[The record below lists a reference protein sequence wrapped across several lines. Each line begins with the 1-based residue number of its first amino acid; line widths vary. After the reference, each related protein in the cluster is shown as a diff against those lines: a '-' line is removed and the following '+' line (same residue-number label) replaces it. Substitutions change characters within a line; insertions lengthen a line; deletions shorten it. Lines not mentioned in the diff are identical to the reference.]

1 MIAKVLMIQG
11 TGSSVGKS
19 VLVAA
24 LCRIFKQDGF
34 NVAPYK
40 SQNMSLNSYVTRDG
54 GEMGRAQ
61 VAQAEAAGIEP
72 SVDMN
77 PILLKPEADARS
89 QVVLMGKPAMTVPAG
104 EYYLHTPELLRAAE
118 ESLNRLRSQYDVV
131 VIEGAGSPAEINLK
145 RCEIVNMCIARLADA
160 PVLLVGD
167 IDKGGVFAQLV
178 GTLALLDDDERRYVK
193 GFIINK
199 FRGDIAL
206 LQPGIDELESITS
219 LPVIGVVPYY
229 HDIFIDEEDSVRR
242 ETPAKAAADID
253 IAVIH
258 LPHISNST
266 DFEPLQREQGVTIRY
281 IRHAK
286 DMGHPD
292 AIILP
297 GSKSTISDLE
307 RIRNTGIADAIVR
320 SARSGVPVIGI
331 CGGFQMLGKRVDDPS
346 HTESDRDSVPGLDL
360 LDMVTTFAKRKTTW
374 QVRARYT
381 CKHGIFG
388 GLSSDEVSGYEIHM
402 GQTLSDN
409 LSSAFRIIR
418 RGDRRADHLDGAV
431 SENGN
436 IIGTYIHGLFEN
448 ESIRRCLLSNLRKMK
463 GLDCET
469 QPFTLSKDSEYDKL
483 AALVRG
489 SLDMNLIYK
498 ITGLKKVSKKKCRT
512 LPAGGTG
519 GVPQF

>member
-1 MIAKVLMIQG
+1 MIQG

-19 VLVAA
+19 IIVAA
-24 LCRIFKQDGF
+24 LCRIFRQDGF
-34 NVAPYK
+34 SVAPYK

-89 QVVLMGKPAMTVPAG
+89 QVVLMGKPSMTVPAR

-118 ESLNRLRSQYDVV
+118 GSLNRLRSQYDVV

-145 RCEIVNMCIARLADA
+145 RCEIVNMRIAKLADA

-178 GTLALLDDDERRYVK
+178 GTLALLDDDECSFIK

-199 FRGDIAL
+199 FRGDISL
-206 LQPGIDELESITS
+206 LQSGLDELESITS

-242 ETPAKAAADID
+242 DTPTKETADID
-253 IAVIH
+253 IAIIH

-266 DFEPLQREQGVTIRY
+266 DFEPLQREQGVIVRY
-281 IRHAK
+281 IKHAK
-286 DMGHPD
+286 DIGRPD
-292 AIILP
+292 VIILP

-307 RIRNTGIADAIVR
+307 HLRNTGIADAIVR
-320 SARSGVPVIGI
+320 NARSGVPVIGI
-331 CGGFQMLGKRVDDPS
+331 CGGFQMLGQKIENPL
-346 HTESDRDSVPGLDL
+346 HTESDNDSIAGLGL
-360 LDMVTTFAKRKTTW
+360 LDVVTTFAKRKTTW
-374 QVRARYT
+374 QVRAVCTDKR
-381 CKHGIFG
+381 GILG
-388 GLSSDEVSGYEIHM
+388 GLKGEEVSGYEIHM
-402 GQTLSDN
+402 GQTLGDN
-409 LSSAFRIIR
+409 ISPAFRIISRGER
-418 RGDRRADHLDGAV
+418 RSNHIDGAV
-431 SENGN
+431 SDDGN
-436 IIGTYIHGLFEN
+436 IAGTYIHGLFEN
-448 ESIRRCLLSNLRKMK
+448 ESIRRCLLSNLRKAK
-463 GLDCET
+463 GADCET
-469 QPFTLSKDSEYDKL
+469 RPLALSKDSEYDKL

-489 SLDMNLIYK
+489 SLDMNMVYK
-498 ITGLKKVSKKKCRT
+498 IAGLKRKKRR
-512 LPAGGTG
+512 
-519 GVPQF
+519 

>member
-1 MIAKVLMIQG
+1 MKARTLMIQG

-19 VLVAA
+19 ILVAA

-34 NVAPYK
+34 SVAPYK

-89 QVVLMGKPAMTVPAG
+89 QVVLMGRPAMTVSAG

-118 ESLNRLRSQYDVV
+118 ESLSRLCSRHDII

-145 RCEIVNMCIARLADA
+145 RCEIVNMCIAKLADA

-178 GTLALLDDDERRYVK
+178 GTLALLDDDEREYIK

-199 FRGDIAL
+199 FRGDISL
-206 LQPGIDELESITS
+206 LKPGLDELERITS
-219 LPVIGVVPYY
+219 LPVLGVVPYY

-242 ETPAKAAADID
+242 DTPSQATTDID

-266 DFEPLQREQGVTIRY
+266 DFEPMQREQGVIVRY

-286 DMGHPD
+286 DMGQPD
-292 AIILP
+292 VIILP
-297 GSKSTISDLE
+297 GSKSTISDLAQ
-307 RIRNTGIADAIVR
+307 IRNTGIADAIVH
-320 SARSGVPVIGI
+320 SARSGVPVISV
-331 CGGFQMLGKRVDDPS
+331 CGGFQMLGERIDDPA
-346 HTESDRDSVPGLDL
+346 HTESDRDSVAGLGL
-360 LDMVTTFAKRKTTW
+360 LHVVTTFAKRKTTW
-374 QVRARYT
+374 QVRAT
-381 CKHGIFG
+381 CSCEHGILG
-388 GLSSDEVSGYEIHM
+388 GLNGEEIGGYEIHM
-402 GQTLSDN
+402 GQTLGDM
-409 LSSAFRIIR
+409 LSPAFRIISRGER
-418 RGDRRADHLDGAV
+418 RSNHLDGAV

-436 IIGTYIHGLFEN
+436 IVGTYIHGLFEN
-448 ESIRRCLLSNLRKMK
+448 DSVRRCLLSNLRKTK
-463 GLDCET
+463 GIDCET
-469 QPFTLSKDSEYDKL
+469 RSFALSKDSEYDKL

-489 SLDMNLIYK
+489 SLDMDMIYK
-498 ITGLKKVSKKKCRT
+498 ITGLKRKKRR
-512 LPAGGTG
+512 
-519 GVPQF
+519 

>member
-1 MIAKVLMIQG
+1 VTAKVLMIQG

-19 VLVAA
+19 ILVAA
-24 LCRIFKQDGF
+24 LCRIFRQDGF
-34 NVAPYK
+34 SVAPYK

-104 EYYLHTPELLRAAE
+104 EYYLHTPELLKAAE
-118 ESLNRLRSQYDVV
+118 ESLNRLRSQHDII

-145 RCEIVNMCIARLADA
+145 RCEIVNMCIAKLADA

-178 GTLALLDDDERRYVK
+178 GTLVLLDDNEKRYVK

-199 FRGDIAL
+199 FRGDISL
-206 LQPGIDELESITS
+206 LQPGLDELESITS
-219 LPVIGVVPYY
+219 LPIFGVVPYY

-242 ETPAKAAADID
+242 DTPLKAITDID

-258 LPHISNST
+258 LSHISNST
-266 DFEPLQREQGVTIRY
+266 DFEPLQREQGVTVRY
-281 IRHAK
+281 IKHAK
-286 DMGHPD
+286 DMGQPD

-307 RIRNTGIADAIVR
+307 HIRNTGVSEAIVR

-331 CGGFQMLGKRVDDPS
+331 CGGFQMLGKRIDDPS
-346 HTESDRDSVPGLDL
+346 HTESDRDSVLGLGL
-360 LDMVTTFAKRKTTW
+360 LDVVTTFAKRKTTW
-374 QVRARYT
+374 QVRAVCT
-381 CKHGIFG
+381 CERGILD
-388 GLSSDEVSGYEIHM
+388 GLSGEELSGYEIHM
-402 GQTLSDN
+402 GQTLGDN
-409 LSSAFRIIR
+409 VSPAFRIIS
-418 RGDRRADHLDGAV
+418 RGGRKSKHLDGAV
-431 SENGN
+431 SADGN
-436 IIGTYIHGLFEN
+436 IVGTYIHGLFEN
-448 ESIRRCLLSNLRKMK
+448 ESIRHCLLSNLRKTK
-463 GLDCET
+463 GVDCET
-469 QPFTLSKDSEYDKL
+469 RPFALSKDSEYDKL

-489 SLDMNLIYK
+489 SLDMDMVYK
-498 ITGLKKVSKKKCRT
+498 IAGMKRKKRR
-512 LPAGGTG
+512 
-519 GVPQF
+519 

>member
-1 MIAKVLMIQG
+1 MIQG

-19 VLVAA
+19 ILVAA

-34 NVAPYK
+34 SVAPYK
-40 SQNMSLNSYVTRDG
+40 SQNMSLNSYVTRGG

-77 PILLKPEADARS
+77 PILLKPEADSRS
-89 QVVLMGKPAMTVPAG
+89 QVVLMGKPAMTLPAG
-104 EYYLHTPELLRAAE
+104 EYYLHTPELLKAAGQ
-118 ESLNRLRSQYDVV
+118 SLNRLRSQHDIV

-145 RCEIVNMCIARLADA
+145 RCEIVNMRIAKLADA

-178 GTLALLDDDERRYVK
+178 GTLALLDDDESRYIK

-206 LQPGIDELESITS
+206 LKPGLDELESITS

-242 ETPAKAAADID
+242 DTPLKATTDID
-253 IAVIH
+253 IAVIY

-266 DFEPLQREQGVTIRY
+266 DFEPLQREQGVTVRY
-281 IRHAK
+281 IKHAK
-286 DMGHPD
+286 DIGRPD

-307 RIRNTGIADAIVR
+307 RIRNTGIANVIVR

-331 CGGFQMLGKRVDDPS
+331 CGGFQMLGERIDDPS
-346 HTESDRDSVPGLDL
+346 HTESDRDSVSGLGL
-360 LDMVTTFAKRKTTW
+360 LNVVTTFAKRKTTW
-374 QVRARYT
+374 QVRAVCT
-381 CKHGIFG
+381 CERGILE
-388 GLSSDEVSGYEIHM
+388 GLNGEEVGGYEIHM
-402 GQTLSDN
+402 GQTLGDN
-409 LSSAFRIIR
+409 ISPAFKIISRGGR
-418 RGDRRADHLDGAV
+418 RSNHIDGAV
-431 SENGN
+431 SADGN
-436 IIGTYIHGLFEN
+436 IVGTYIHGLFEN

-463 GLDCET
+463 GVECET
-469 QPFTLSKDSEYDKL
+469 RPFALSKDYEYDKL

-489 SLDMNLIYK
+489 SIDMDMIYK
-498 ITGLKKVSKKKCRT
+498 ITGLKRKKRR
-512 LPAGGTG
+512 
-519 GVPQF
+519 

>member
-1 MIAKVLMIQG
+1 VTAKVLMIQG

-19 VLVAA
+19 ILVAA
-24 LCRIFKQDGF
+24 LCRIFRQDGF
-34 NVAPYK
+34 SVAPYK

-104 EYYLHTPELLRAAE
+104 EYYLHTPELLHAAE
-118 ESLNRLRSQYDVV
+118 ESLNRLRSQHDIV

-145 RCEIVNMCIARLADA
+145 RCEIVNMCIAKLADA

-178 GTLALLDDDERRYVK
+178 GTLALLDDDECSYIK

-199 FRGDIAL
+199 FRGDLSL
-206 LQPGIDELESITS
+206 LQPGLDELESITS
-219 LPVIGVVPYY
+219 LPVLGVVPYY

-242 ETPAKAAADID
+242 DTPAKATTDID
-253 IAVIH
+253 IAVIY

-266 DFEPLQREQGVTIRY
+266 DFEPLQREQGVTVRY

-286 DMGHPD
+286 DIGRPD
-292 AIILP
+292 VIILP

-320 SARSGVPVIGI
+320 SARSEVPVIGI
-331 CGGFQMLGKRVDDPS
+331 CGGFQMLGQMIEDPS
-346 HTESDRDSVPGLDL
+346 HTESDSDSVAGLGL
-360 LDMVTTFAKRKTTW
+360 LNVVTTFAKRKSTW
-374 QVRARYT
+374 QVRAVCA
-381 CKHGIFG
+381 CKHGILG
-388 GLSSDEVSGYEIHM
+388 GLNGEEVSGYEIHM
-402 GQTLSDN
+402 GQTLCNNVSPM
-409 LSSAFRIIR
+409 FKIIQ
-418 RGDRRADHLDGAV
+418 RGDRRASHQDGAV
-431 SENGN
+431 SDDGN

-448 ESIRRCLLSNLRKMK
+448 ESVRCCLLSNLRRKK
-463 GLDCET
+463 GVGNKT
-469 QPFTLSKDSEYDKL
+469 QPMALSKDSEYDKL

-489 SLDMNLIYK
+489 NLDMDMIYK
-498 ITGLKKVSKKKCRT
+498 ITGLKRKKRR
-512 LPAGGTG
+512 
-519 GVPQF
+519 

>member
-1 MIAKVLMIQG
+1 MTAKVIMIQG

-19 VLVAA
+19 ILVAA

-34 NVAPYK
+34 SVAPYK

-61 VAQAEAAGIEP
+61 VVQAEAAGVEP

-89 QVVLMGKPAMTVPAG
+89 QVVLMGKPAMTLPAG

-118 ESLNRLRSQYDVV
+118 ESLSRLRSRYDIV

-145 RCEIVNMCIARLADA
+145 QCEIVNMCIAKLADA

-167 IDKGGVFAQLV
+167 IDKGGVFAHLV
-178 GTLALLDDDERRYVK
+178 GTLALLDDDENRYIK

-199 FRGDIAL
+199 FRGDISL
-206 LQPGIDELESITS
+206 LKPGLDELERITS
-219 LPVIGVVPYY
+219 LPVLGVIPYY

-242 ETPAKAAADID
+242 DTPSKAVADID

-258 LPHISNST
+258 LQHISNST
-266 DFEPLQREQGVTIRY
+266 DFEPLQREQGVTVRY
-281 IRHAK
+281 IKHAK

-297 GSKSTISDLE
+297 GSKSTISDLQ
-307 RIRNTGIADAIVR
+307 RIRDIGIADAIVR
-320 SARSGVPVIGI
+320 SARSGVLVIGI
-331 CGGFQMLGKRVDDPS
+331 CGGFQMLGNKIDDPL
-346 HTESDRDSVPGLDL
+346 HTESDHDSVAGLNL
-360 LDMVTTFAKRKTTW
+360 LDVVTTFAKRKTTW
-374 QVRARYT
+374 QVCAT
-381 CKHGIFG
+381 CSCKRGIFR
-388 GLSSDEVSGYEIHM
+388 GLSNEKVGGYEIHM
-402 GQTLSDN
+402 GQTLGDN
-409 LSSAFRIIR
+409 ISPAFRIIS
-418 RGDRRADHLDGAV
+418 RGDRRANHLDGAV
-431 SENGN
+431 SADGN
-436 IIGTYIHGLFEN
+436 IVGTYIHGLFDN
-448 ESIRRCLLSNLRKMK
+448 ESVRRCLLSNLRKMK
-463 GLDCET
+463 GVNRET

-483 AALVRG
+483 AALVRS

-498 ITGLKKVSKKKCRT
+498 ITGLKRKKRR
-512 LPAGGTG
+512 
-519 GVPQF
+519 

>member
-1 MIAKVLMIQG
+1 MTAKVLMIQG

-19 VLVAA
+19 IIVAA
-24 LCRIFKQDGF
+24 LCRIFRQDGF
-34 NVAPYK
+34 SVAPYK

-89 QVVLMGKPAMTVPAG
+89 QVVLMGKPSMTVPAR

-118 ESLNRLRSQYDVV
+118 GSLNRLRSQYDVV

-145 RCEIVNMCIARLADA
+145 RCEIVNMRIAKLADA

-178 GTLALLDDDERRYVK
+178 GTLALLDDDECSFIK

-199 FRGDIAL
+199 FRGDISL
-206 LQPGIDELESITS
+206 LQSGLDELESITS

-242 ETPAKAAADID
+242 DTPTKETADID
-253 IAVIH
+253 IAIIH

-266 DFEPLQREQGVTIRY
+266 DFEPLQREQGVIVRY
-281 IRHAK
+281 IKHAK
-286 DMGHPD
+286 DIGRPD
-292 AIILP
+292 VIILP

-307 RIRNTGIADAIVR
+307 HLRNTGIADAIVR
-320 SARSGVPVIGI
+320 NARSGVPVIGI
-331 CGGFQMLGKRVDDPS
+331 CGGFQMLGQKIENPL
-346 HTESDRDSVPGLDL
+346 HTESDNDSIAGLGL
-360 LDMVTTFAKRKTTW
+360 LDVVTTFAKRKTTW
-374 QVRARYT
+374 QVRAVCTDKR
-381 CKHGIFG
+381 GILG
-388 GLSSDEVSGYEIHM
+388 GLKGEEVSGYEIHM
-402 GQTLSDN
+402 GQTLGDN
-409 LSSAFRIIR
+409 ISPAFRIISRGER
-418 RGDRRADHLDGAV
+418 RSNHIDGAV
-431 SENGN
+431 SDDGN
-436 IIGTYIHGLFEN
+436 IAGTYIHGLFEN
-448 ESIRRCLLSNLRKMK
+448 ESIRRCLLSNLRKAK
-463 GLDCET
+463 GADCET
-469 QPFTLSKDSEYDKL
+469 RPLALSKDSEYDKL

-489 SLDMNLIYK
+489 SLDMNMVYK
-498 ITGLKKVSKKKCRT
+498 IAGLKRKKRR
-512 LPAGGTG
+512 
-519 GVPQF
+519 

>member
-34 NVAPYK
+34 SVAPYK

-61 VAQAEAAGIEP
+61 VAQAEAAGVEP

-104 EYYLHTPELLRAAE
+104 EYYLHTPELLRAAG
-118 ESLNRLRSQYDVV
+118 ESLNRLRSQYDIV

-145 RCEIVNMCIARLADA
+145 RCEIVNMCIAKMADA

-178 GTLALLDDDERRYVK
+178 GTLTLLDDDERSYIK

-206 LQPGIDELESITS
+206 LQPGLDELESITS
-219 LPVIGVVPYY
+219 LPVLGVVPYY

-242 ETPAKAAADID
+242 DTPAKSAADID

-266 DFEPLQREQGVTIRY
+266 DFEPLQREQGITVRY

-286 DMGHPD
+286 DMGQPD

-307 RIRNTGIADAIVR
+307 RIKNTGIADAIVS

-331 CGGFQMLGKRVDDPS
+331 CGGFQMLGERIDDPS
-346 HTESDRDSVPGLDL
+346 HTECDRDSVAGLGL
-360 LDMVTTFAKRKTTW
+360 LNVVTTFAKRKTTW
-374 QVRARYT
+374 QVHALCT
-381 CKHGIFG
+381 CERGILG
-388 GLSSDEVSGYEIHM
+388 GLSGEEISGYEIHM
-402 GQTLSDN
+402 GQTLGNNVSP
-409 LSSAFRIIR
+409 AFRITS
-418 RGDRRADHLDGAV
+418 RGDRKAAHLDGAV
-431 SENGN
+431 SNDGN
-436 IIGTYIHGLFEN
+436 IVGTYIHGLFEN
-448 ESIRRCLLSNLRKMK
+448 ASVRRCLLSNLRKTK

-469 QPFTLSKDSEYDKL
+469 RPFALSKDSEYDKL

-489 SLDMNLIYK
+489 SLDMNMIYR
-498 ITGLKKVSKKKCRT
+498 IAALKRKKRK
-512 LPAGGTG
+512 
-519 GVPQF
+519 

>member
-1 MIAKVLMIQG
+1 MKARTLMIQG

-19 VLVAA
+19 ILVAA

-34 NVAPYK
+34 SVAPYK

-89 QVVLMGKPAMTVPAG
+89 QVVLMGKPAMTLPAG
-104 EYYLHTPELLRAAE
+104 EYYLHTPELLRAAVE
-118 ESLNRLRSQYDVV
+118 ALNRLRSQHDVI

-145 RCEIVNMCIARLADA
+145 LCEIVNMCIAKLADA

-178 GTLALLDDDERRYVK
+178 GTLALLDDDERRYIK

-206 LQPGIDELESITS
+206 LKPGLDELERITS
-219 LPVIGVVPYY
+219 LPVLGVVPYY

-242 ETPAKAAADID
+242 DTPIKAMTDID
-253 IAVIH
+253 IAVIY

-266 DFEPLQREQGVTIRY
+266 DFEPLQRERGVTVRY
-281 IRHAK
+281 IRYAK
-286 DMGHPD
+286 DIGQPD

-297 GSKSTISDLE
+297 GSKSTISDLAH
-307 RIRNTGIADAIVR
+307 IRNTGIADAIVR
-320 SARSGVPVIGI
+320 SARSGMPVIGI
-331 CGGFQMLGKRVDDPS
+331 CGGFQMLGERIDDSS
-346 HTESDRDSVPGLDL
+346 HTESDSDSVAGLSL
-360 LDMVTTFAKRKTTW
+360 LNVVTTFAKRKTTW
-374 QVRARYT
+374 QVSAV
-381 CKHGIFG
+381 CSCEHGIFS
-388 GLSSDEVSGYEIHM
+388 GLKGKDVGGYEIHM
-402 GQTLSDN
+402 GQTLGDYISP
-409 LSSAFRIIR
+409 AFKIIS
-418 RGDRRADHLDGAV
+418 RGDRKAAHLDGAV
-431 SENGN
+431 SDDGN
-436 IIGTYIHGLFEN
+436 IVGTYIHGLFEN
-448 ESIRRCLLSNLRKMK
+448 ASVRRCLLSNLRRAK
-463 GLDCET
+463 GVDCET
-469 QPFTLSKDSEYDKL
+469 QPFALSKDSEYDKL

-489 SLDMNLIYK
+489 SLDMDMINK
-498 ITGLKKVSKKKCRT
+498 IAGLKKKKRR
-512 LPAGGTG
+512 
-519 GVPQF
+519 

>member
-1 MIAKVLMIQG
+1 MTAKVLMIQG

-19 VLVAA
+19 ILVAA
-24 LCRIFKQDGF
+24 LCRIFRQDGF
-34 NVAPYK
+34 SVAPYK

-89 QVVLMGKPAMTVPAG
+89 QVVLMGKPTMTLPAG

-118 ESLNRLRSQYDVV
+118 ESLNRLRSQHDIV

-145 RCEIVNMCIARLADA
+145 RCEIVNMCIAKLADA

-178 GTLALLDDDERRYVK
+178 GTLALLDDDESRYIK

-199 FRGDIAL
+199 FRGDISL
-206 LQPGIDELESITS
+206 LQPGLDELESITS
-219 LPVIGVVPYY
+219 LPVLGVVPYY

-242 ETPAKAAADID
+242 DTPAKATTDID

-266 DFEPLQREQGVTIRY
+266 DFEPLQREQGVTVRY
-281 IRHAK
+281 IRHVK
-286 DMGHPD
+286 YMGHPD

-297 GSKSTISDLE
+297 GSKSTISDME

-331 CGGFQMLGKRVDDPS
+331 CGGFQMLGKRIDDSS
-346 HTESDRDSVPGLDL
+346 HTESDRDSVLGLGL
-360 LDMVTTFAKRKTTW
+360 LDVVTTFAKRKTTW
-374 QVRARYT
+374 QVRALCT
-381 CKHGIFG
+381 CEYGVLG
-388 GLSSDEVSGYEIHM
+388 ALNSEEVSGYEIHM
-402 GQTLSDN
+402 GQTLGDN
-409 LSSAFRIIR
+409 VSPAFRIIS
-418 RGDRRADHLDGAV
+418 RGDRKSNHLDGAV
-431 SENGN
+431 SDDGN
-436 IIGTYIHGLFEN
+436 IVGTYIHGLFEN
-448 ESIRRCLLSNLRKMK
+448 ASVRRCLLSNLRRMK
-463 GLDCET
+463 GVNSET
-469 QPFTLSKDSEYDKL
+469 RPLTLSKDSEYDKL
-483 AALVRG
+483 AVLVRG
-489 SLDMNLIYK
+489 SLDMDLIYK
-498 ITGLKKVSKKKCRT
+498 IAGIKRKKRR
-512 LPAGGTG
+512 
-519 GVPQF
+519 